1 MIFLAYQNWLVFL
14 ALKQKKTNSTVKLSM
29 QFEITFLNILPFK
42 KGFINNHKNFFCSFG
57 GPKQVKVQT
66 SLTNKKRKLSLNYFL
81 ILVCNL
87 QHVQFILI

>member
-42 KGFINNHKNFFCSFG
+42 KGFINNHKNFF
-57 GPKQVKVQT
+57 
-66 SLTNKKRKLSLNYFL
+66 L
-81 ILVCNL
+81 
-87 QHVQFILI
+87 